1 MRIYIHQLTKK
12 LIKKRLLKN
21 LLIMTPFIFSAL
33 TTSCTNPIFS
43 EFFGKKDPL
52 KSAKI
57 KLPSGE
63 IIRVKLALSEEEKTK
78 GLSGV
83 SDNQFKK
90 DQGLLFFYSQKGKR
104 SFWMPDTYFPLDIF
118 FLDKKLKIV
127 DIVRNLPNHPGFEE
141 PPPIPRARTV
151 FSFHVLEMRSDSPLA
166 KKLNHGDQLHWLS
179 SISLSEIE
187 SKIRP

>member
-1 MRIYIHQLTKK
+1 MMAASILCLT
-12 LIKKRLLKN
+12 L
-21 LLIMTPFIFSAL
+21 
-33 TTSCTNPIFS
+33 TSCTKQTLLELFN
-43 EFFGKKDPL
+43 KRDPL
-52 KSAKI
+52 ETAKI

-63 IIRVKLALSEEEKTK
+63 VIRVKLALTEEEKTK

-83 SDNQFKK
+83 SENQFKK
-90 DQGLLFFYSQKGKR
+90 DEGLLFFYSKRGRR
-104 SFWMPDTYFPLDIF
+104 SFWMPDTYFPLDLF

-127 DIVRNLPNHPGFEE
+127 DIVRNLPNHPGFQE

-151 FSFHVLEMRSDSPLA
+151 FAFHVLEMRSDSHLA
-166 KKLNHGDQLHWLS
+166 KKLSHGDQLQWLS

>member
-12 LIKKRLLKN
+12 LIKKRPLKN
-21 LLIMTPFIFSAL
+21 LLIVAPFIFSAL
-33 TTSCTNPIFS
+33 ITGCTNPIFS

-90 DQGLLFFYSQKGKR
+90 DQGLLFFYSQRGKR

-187 SKIRP
+187 SKTHP

>member
-1 MRIYIHQLTKK
+1 MRIYIHQFTKK
-12 LIKKRLLKN
+12 LIKKSCSKN
-21 LLIMTPFIFSAL
+21 LLIYILLIFGAFL
-33 TTSCTNPIFS
+33 TSCTNPIFS
-43 EFFGKKDPL
+43 DLFDKKSSL
-52 KSAKI
+52 ESVKI

-63 IIRVKLALSEEEKTK
+63 IIRVRLALSEEEKTK
-78 GLSGV
+78 GLSGI

-90 DQGLLFFYSQKGKR
+90 DEGLLFFYTKRGKR

-151 FSFHVLEMRSDSPLA
+151 YAFHVLEMRSDSHLA

-187 SKIRP
+187 SRIHP